1 MNAAANSPLM
11 NAAQTGVQMALGGS
25 GSSAVK
31 IFLIL
36 TALSFGSA
44 IVLSITSFTRI
55 IIVLSFLRQAIGTP
69 QLPPNQVMMGLSLF
83 LTFFIMAP
91 TMSRVH
97 QEALG
102 PLMDDKI
109 GVTEALER
117 AEKPLGEWM
126 LKHTKE
132 EDLALFYD
140 ISGRPRPARG
150 EAIAFS
156 ALVPAFMVSELNTAF
171 KMGLYVFIPMLLI
184 DLLVGTILMSLG
196 MMMVPPQLI
205 ALPLKLGIF
214 LLAGGWHLV
223 VSSLVK
229 SF

>member
-1 MNAAANSPLM
+1 MNAASNTPLM
-11 NAAQTGVQMALGGS
+11 NAAQSGVQMALGGR

-44 IVLSITSFTRI
+44 LLLSITSFTRI
-55 IIVLSFLRQAIGTP
+55 VIVMSFLRQAIGTP
-69 QLPPNQVMMGLSLF
+69 QLPPNQVVMGLSLF
-83 LTFFIMAP
+83 LTMFIMAP
-91 TMSRVH
+91 TATKVH
-97 QEALG
+97 QVALG
-102 PLMDDKI
+102 PLLDDKI
-109 GVTEALER
+109 SVGEAMDR

-126 LKHTKE
+126 LKHTHE

-140 ISGRPRPARG
+140 ISGQTRPARG
-150 EAIAFS
+150 EAISFTT
-156 ALVPAFMVSELNTAF
+156 LVPAFMVSELNTAF

-205 ALPLKLGIF
+205 SLPLKVGIF